1 MKQVAIFYRN
11 RENQPAIQY
20 IENNLYSVLGDY
32 IQVTNYYTNELSDRE
47 IIEADAYLV
56 CYEEML
62 SYLVGHVHDFSK
74 VIVITRSIQK
84 KHLQPITRIPKGT
97 DVLVV
102 NDSKE
107 SILQTIYMI
116 YELGFGH
123 INLIPYEESIAKN
136 GGYSDV
142 NHAIVAYYSEHLVP
156 AHIEHVLNIHNREV
170 SFETFQK
177 LISLLGLETT
187 SVQRNLIHKASADM
201 DTGSNFVDSYL
212 GNFLRDEMLSR
223 VVEESSRAI
232 LLIDRNSV
240 IYYINEKAYDLFRL
254 NQGELFRQRDYLP
267 PNLSETPDFTN
278 EIITLHETNYLIEK
292 HSITLSDELVGCYLI
307 LQNEKDLR
315 ETESNL
321 LQQLKQTGFYARYNF
336 SDIIHESKS
345 MAQCINLAKK
355 AAPSDYTILIRGES
369 GTGKELLAQ
378 SIHNHSARKTCP
390 FVAVNCAAIPDTLLE
405 SELFG
410 YEAGA
415 FTGAHK
421 SGKVGLFE
429 HAHKGT
435 IFLDEIGDISANL
448 QSRLLRVIQEKQI
461 LRLGSNKI
469 INIDVRIIAATNVD
483 LEKQVAEGKFRKDL
497 FYRLNVITLN
507 IAPLR
512 DRKGDILSLMNV
524 FMGKGFND
532 LLPREKDAL
541 LHYSW
546 PGNVRELENVAS
558 YYKLLGQIP
567 DYLFHPES
575 TFLTAGTADGLP
587 GDMAP
592 FSSMLS
598 LSESDLKKQ
607 ILETIAK
614 HSSSISGIGRKALI
628 AALAQNRIQ
637 LGEGVLRKYL
647 EALKEDGLIQSST
660 GRAGTRIT
668 EKGLEYLKDRV

>member
-84 KHLQPITRIPKGT
+84 KHLQPITRIPKAT

-102 NDSKE
+102 NDSRE

-116 YELGFGH
+116 YELGIGH

-142 NHAIVAYYSEHLVP
+142 NHAIVAYYSEYMVP
-156 AHIEHVLNIHNREV
+156 SHIEHVLNIHNREV

-212 GNFLRDEMLSR
+212 GNFLRDEMLSK

-232 LLIDRNSV
+232 ILFDRNNV
-240 IYYINEKAYDLFRL
+240 IYFINEKAYDLFHM

-267 PNLSETPDFTN
+267 SVLADSPDFTD
-278 EIITLHETNYLIEK
+278 EIITLQETNYLAEK

-336 SDIIHESKS
+336 TDIIHESKS

-378 SIHNHSARKTCP
+378 SIHNHSSRKNYP

-415 FTGAHK
+415 FTGAQK
-421 SGKVGLFE
+421 GGKIGLFE
-429 HAHKGT
+429 HAQKGT

-483 LEKQVAEGKFRKDL
+483 LEKQVAEGRFRKDL

-507 IAPLR
+507 VAPLR
-512 DRKGDILSLMNV
+512 ERKGDILSLMKV

-532 LLPREKDAL
+532 LLPKEKDAL
-541 LHYSW
+541 LSYSW

-567 DYLFHPES
+567 DYLYSPNIALLAENRAEDLFG
-575 TFLTAGTADGLP
+575 GTVP
-587 GDMAP
+587 
-592 FSSMLS
+592 SVSMLS
-598 LSESDLKKQ
+598 LSEADLKKQ
-607 ILETIAK
+607 ILEIIAK
-614 HSSSISGIGRKALI
+614 HSSSVSGIGRKALMT
-628 AALAQNRIQ
+628 ALSLNRTPV
-637 LGEGVLRKYL
+637 GEGILRKYL
-647 EALKEDGLIQSST
+647 DNLKEEGLIQSST

-668 EKGLEYLKDRV
+668 EKGLLYLAET